1 MSSSLSSVVS
11 DVVRASMESS
21 GSGTITEEDLD
32 RHVGELILREAKRK
46 AEQYAIHGI
55 RAYLPKT

>member
-11 DVVRASMESS
+11 DVV
-21 GSGTITEEDLD
+21 GTSNDSEVDLD
-32 RHVGELILREAKRK
+32 HHVGELILREAKRK